1 MDVRLSAFS
10 PKGIADAP
18 PSKSAG
24 HRMLILAALADGES
38 HIHMKTSNE
47 DIDATVRCLQQL
59 GATITRTD
67 CGWSVSPISAPPAS
81 AVLDCGESG
90 STLRFLVPVAAALG
104 VNATFM
110 GRGRLPF
117 RPMEP
122 LKDALKKHGVTVNDG
137 FPIEIGGKLQS
148 GSFSLPGNVSSQ
160 FFTGLM
166 LALTRTS
173 EKSVVQITPPV
184 ESESYMRLTLDT
196 LRRFGVPVDQN
207 DHSYTM
213 EPTMPKSG
221 DYAVEGDWSNAA
233 ALLCLGAAVRGLDKN
248 SSQGDR
254 KVLDVLRAF
263 GAKISRKDCVFQANL
278 SALHGI
284 DLNAADI
291 PDLVPVLAAVAAT
304 ADGTTHITGAMR
316 LRLKESDRIESTCAL
331 INTLGGFAQA
341 TDDGLI
347 IRGKPMLSGGT
358 VSSFGDHRIV
368 MAAAVLAQKCSS
380 PVVVTDAQ
388 AINKS
393 YPTFFETLQ
402 SIGGAPHV
410 L

>member
-1 MDVRLSAFS
+1 
-10 PKGIADAP
+10 
-18 PSKSAG
+18 
-24 HRMLILAALADGES
+24 
-38 HIHMKTSNE
+38 
-47 DIDATVRCLQQL
+47 
-59 GATITRTD
+59 
-67 CGWSVSPISAPPAS
+67 
-81 AVLDCGESG
+81 
-90 STLRFLVPVAAALG
+90 
-104 VNATFM
+104 
-110 GRGRLPF
+110 
-117 RPMEP
+117 
-122 LKDALKKHGVTVNDG
+122 
-137 FPIEIGGKLQS
+137 
-148 GSFSLPGNVSSQ
+148 
-160 FFTGLM
+160 
-166 LALTRTS
+166 
-173 EKSVVQITPPV
+173 
-184 ESESYMRLTLDT
+184 MRLTLDA
-196 LRRFGVPVDQN
+196 LRRFSVPVEQN
-207 DHSYTM
+207 DHTYTM

-254 KVLDVLRAF
+254 KVLDVLRVF
-263 GAKISRKDCVFQANL
+263 GAKISRKDCAFQANL

-284 DLNAADI
+284 GLNAADI

-304 ADGTTHITGAMR
+304 ADGTTRITGAMR

-368 MAAAVLAQKCSS
+368 MAAAVLAQKCCS

-393 YPTFFETLQ
+393 YPTFFETMQ